1 MMKNFS
7 KTILLASNS
16 PRRHE
21 LLRQAGLEF
30 TVVQNLMEE
39 IFPEDLPS
47 EEVPRFLAEQ
57 KAEFNKVFLEGDAV
71 LITAD
76 TIVKLGDQIL
86 GKPNST
92 PEAVALLKSL
102 SGKWHE
108 VITGVCLLSR
118 TLKVSFSET
127 TRVKFRKITEEE
139 IDYYV
144 RNYMPYDKAGAYGIQ
159 EWIGLIGID
168 SIEGSYFNVVGL
180 PINRVWY
187 ELQQFH

>member
-1 MMKNFS
+1 MKNFC

-21 LLRQAGLEF
+21 LLKQAGLEF

-39 IFPEDLPS
+39 TFPEDLPI
-47 EEVPRFLAEQ
+47 EKIPLFLAEQ
-57 KAEFNKVFLEGDAV
+57 KAEFNKEFLEGDEV

-76 TIVKLGDQIL
+76 TIVKLDDQML

-92 PEAVALLKSL
+92 PEAIALLKSL

-144 RNYMPYDKAGAYGIQ
+144 RHYMPYDKAGAYGIQ

-168 SIEGSYFNVVGL
+168 RIEGSYFNVVGL

>member
-1 MMKNFS
+1 MKNFS

-21 LLRQAGLEF
+21 LLRQAGLGF

-39 IFPEDLPS
+39 TFPQDMPP
-47 EEVPRFLAEQ
+47 EEVPRYLAEQ
-57 KAEFNKVFLEGDAV
+57 KAEFNKEILEGDEI

-76 TIVKLGDQIL
+76 TIVKLNDQIL

-92 PEAVALLKSL
+92 PEATELLKSL

-118 TLKVSFSET
+118 TLQVSFSET
-127 TRVKFRKITEEE
+127 TRVKFRNITEEE

-168 SIEGSYFNVVGL
+168 RIEGSYFNVVGL

>member
-1 MMKNFS
+1 MKNFD

-21 LLRQAGLEF
+21 LLREAGLNF
-30 TVVQNLMEE
+30 TAIQNMMEE
-39 IFPEDLPS
+39 TYPDDMPAAQ
-47 EEVPRFLAEQ
+47 VPLFLAEQ
-57 KAEFNKVFLEGDAV
+57 KAEFNKDILEGDAV

-92 PEAVALLKSL
+92 PEAIALLESL

-118 TLKVSFSET
+118 SLKVSFTET
-127 TRVKFRKITEEE
+127 TRVQFRKITSEE
-139 IDYYV
+139 IDFYV
-144 RNYMPYDKAGAYGIQ
+144 KKYMPYDKAGAYGIQ
-159 EWIGLIGID
+159 EWIGLIGI
-168 SIEGSYFNVVGL
+168 SRIEGSYFNVVGL